1 MICLDSHLLMSWLL
15 LLSLLLSGSI
25 VLLSIAILA
34 FCQVVLQGSLLLLCL
49 LQKQHRNLLDSLSW
63 DIALLGERFA
73 LCRCHVLAV
82 GSLGVRKGSL
92 ACSRSI
98 FDLVDLVEQ
107 VPDSSKTSND
117 VAKFVKRTLRLLML
131 LLRFHQLLS
140 VHDDPLLLH
149 VLPRYV
155 QVARSRSC
163 PRPANLD
170 TITP

>member
-1 MICLDSHLLMSWLL
+1 MICLDSHLLMSRLL
-15 LLSLLLSGSI
+15 LLGLALSGSL

-34 FCQVVLQGSLLLLCL
+34 LGQVVLEGSLLSLSL
-49 LQKQHRNLLDSLSW
+49 LQKQHSYLLDSLSRDVAILSEW
-63 DIALLGERFA
+63 LALSRS
-73 LCRCHVLAV
+73 HVLAV
-82 GSLGVRKGSL
+82 GSLGVSKGSL
-92 ACSRSI
+92 ASSCSI

-155 QVARSRSC
+155 QVARSRSR

-170 TITP
+170 PVTP